1 MERKGCGNFAGVP
14 PVSGFPSTVR
24 PNHHQHYRDCSC
36 LVAASVRRLCCV
48 FLALMFCGIA
58 LAQNTSEKILRGEI
72 LTEGGSPLVR
82 ASVGVFDLKGRSI
95 ASTITD
101 EYGRFEIRTDARQG
115 EYELIVTNSKQ
126 LNEERIALG
135 RTDVHIRLVVVTPA
149 PYHAPRPPGSTV
161 SARQMQ
167 TPDKVRAH
175 VVAAQEHFDNLEL
188 SRAIEELNAAVAIDA
203 TCSEAWSMRSLVR
216 VALKDFPGAIGDAT
230 EAIQLDP
237 ENAFAY
243 VALGTAQNSLREFP
257 AAERALRQ
265 ALEIQPDFWQAQLEL
280 AKTWYGEKRFVLSL
294 RQLDLIGQ
302 DFADVH
308 LVRAN
313 VLMSLNRRDEGIEEF
328 GRFAQQAP
336 NDPRLPQ
343 VRQIMAQSG
352 RLSVQ

>member
-1 MERKGCGNFAGVP
+1 MELKRCCNSAGVR
-14 PVSGFPSTVR
+14 PVSGFSFRVLAKR
-24 PNHHQHYRDCSC
+24 YQYYRDCSSLPAPSVYRFCC
-36 LVAASVRRLCCV
+36 L
-48 FLALMFCGIA
+48 FLVLIFVGIA
-58 LAQNTSEKILRGEI
+58 LAQNTSKKILRGEI
-72 LTEGGSPLVR
+72 LTERGAPLVR
-82 ASVGVFDLKGRSI
+82 ASVGVFDLKGRQI
-95 ASTITD
+95 ASTTTD
-101 EYGRFEIRTDARQG
+101 EYGRFEIKTDARQG

-135 RTDVHIRLVVVTPA
+135 RTDVHIRLVVTAA
-149 PYHAPRPPGSTV
+149 PYHAPRPAGSTV

-167 TPDKVRAH
+167 TRDKARAQ

-188 SRAIEELNAAVAIDA
+188 SRAIEELNAAVHIDA
-203 TCSEAWSMRSLVR
+203 TCSEAWSMRSLVK
-216 VALKDFPGAIGDAT
+216 VALKDFPGAIGDAR

-243 VALGTAQNSLREFP
+243 AALGTAQNSIREFP
-257 AAERALRQ
+257 AAEQALRQ

-280 AKTWYGEKRFVLSL
+280 AKTWYGEKRYVLSL

-313 VLMSLNRRDEGIEEF
+313 VLMSLNRRDEGLQEF

-343 VRQIMAQSG
+343 VRQILAQSG